1 MPADFAD
8 PKRSCCAFWNYS
20 DEHIEALATLVA
32 DKVMHRRAREMTRW
46 EWRIGSESIKFIK
59 CLLLKPYFHL
69 LKSCK
74 GPVSEL

>member
-1 MPADFAD
+1 
-8 PKRSCCAFWNYS
+8 
-20 DEHIEALATLVA
+20 
-32 DKVMHRRAREMTRW
+32 MHRRAREMTRW